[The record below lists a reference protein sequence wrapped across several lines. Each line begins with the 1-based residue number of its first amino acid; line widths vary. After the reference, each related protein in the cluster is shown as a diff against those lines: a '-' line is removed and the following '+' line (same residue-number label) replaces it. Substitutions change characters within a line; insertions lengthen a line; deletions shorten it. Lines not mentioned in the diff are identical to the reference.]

1 MPWST
6 PFPKPLRVQD
16 VELATL
22 DDARKLIKLLPKDI
36 RAREPWS
43 HATEILD
50 HAAAGREPPESAMV
64 ALWLAMQMTPELRN
78 AT

>member
-1 MPWST
+1 MLWST
-6 PFPKPLRVQD
+6 PFPKPLLVQD

-22 DDARKLIKLLPKDI
+22 DDARKLIKLLPKEI
-36 RAREPWS
+36 KARQPWS
-43 HATEILD
+43 HASEILD

-64 ALWLAMQMTPELRN
+64 ALWLAMQMTPELRT